1 MQRSSYIPNRTW
13 LNKRSRA
20 PAYASHLVTVPAGY
34 NLLACFDLFWV
45 QSCHSSWTRVEPWCE
60 SSRLLAWWPGD
71 LGGILCSAGREREP
85 VTWTPTRAGRAKLS
99 TLGCEQ
105 LFSTPGSKISPPGR
119 DDQNVCRVCSL
130 QTWICR
136 HCAVDDMSGKAP
148 PCVKARN
155 AFFLER
161 KLLLQNLKFLKIIPS
176 ENIIAFLTSKLTAEC
191 N

>member
-1 MQRSSYIPNRTW
+1 MDNGIRGTHVHTYTCIKKFYAMQRARYNYIF
-13 LNKRSRA
+13 
-20 PAYASHLVTVPAGY
+20 ASDQHVP
-34 NLLACFDLFWV
+34 C
-45 QSCHSSWTRVEPWCE
+45 TR
-60 SSRLLAWWPGD
+60 
-71 LGGILCSAGREREP
+71 GILCSAGREREP

-191 N
+191 D

>member
-1 MQRSSYIPNRTW
+1 MNNYRLLVIGD
-13 LNKRSRA
+13 
-20 PAYASHLVTVPAGY
+20 SHDRQIHVCQVPAGSETRG
-34 NLLACFDLFWV
+34 C
-45 QSCHSSWTRVEPWCE
+45 SSHGRGWRPELP
-60 SSRLLAWWPGD
+60 R
-71 LGGILCSAGREREP
+71 GGILCSAGHEREP

-191 N
+191 D